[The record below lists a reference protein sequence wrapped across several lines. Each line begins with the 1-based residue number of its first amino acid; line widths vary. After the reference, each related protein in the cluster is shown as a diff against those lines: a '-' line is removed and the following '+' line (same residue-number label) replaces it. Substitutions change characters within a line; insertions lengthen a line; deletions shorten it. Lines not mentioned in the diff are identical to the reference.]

1 MLPTR
6 LRLDH
11 EAGGDVM
18 MTSEVIVSLTR
29 SVQNGSMSQPR
40 ATSNT
45 LTKEV
50 GVLLRE
56 WRDARRISQIALAV
70 DAGISSRHLSYIET
84 GKSQASR
91 DVIGRLAAAL
101 EMPLRDRNNLLMA
114 AGYAPAYR
122 ESGMEAPEMEQ
133 VKRAIDC
140 LLAQQEPYPAFVMN
154 RHWNI
159 LRANAA
165 AVRISAD
172 VMGGRPPRHANML
185 RQFFDPDDLRSKVEN
200 WHEIA
205 LALLRHLQD
214 LVATHPGDVAAKQ
227 LLEDVLRYPGVPL
240 AWRRRTTTT
249 APSSMMTTVLRGR
262 SGTFR
267 FFSTITT
274 FGTPWDVT
282 VDDLHIESSFPVD
295 PETAELCIQ
304 LRKEAIAAPG

>member
-1 MLPTR
+1 
-6 LRLDH
+6 
-11 EAGGDVM
+11 
-18 MTSEVIVSLTR
+18 MTSEVIVSLTP

-40 ATSNT
+40 ATSNVP
-45 LTKEV
+45 TKEV

-70 DAGISSRHLSYIET
+70 DAGISPRHLSYIET
-84 GKSQASR
+84 NKSQASR

-122 ESGMEAPEMEQ
+122 ESGMDAPEMEQ

-165 AVRISAD
+165 AVRVNAD
-172 VMGGRPPRHANML
+172 VMGDRPPKHANML
-185 RQFFDPDDLRSKVEN
+185 RQFFDPEDLRSAVEN
-200 WHEIA
+200 WNEIA
-205 LALLRHLQD
+205 LNLLRHLQD
-214 LVATHPGDVAAKQ
+214 LVATHPGDFTAKH
-227 LLEDVLRYPGVPL
+227 LLDDVLSYPGVPF
-240 AWRRRTTTT
+240 AWRRRTAT
-249 APSSMMTTVLRGR
+249 APPSSMMTTVLRGR

-282 VDDLHIESSFPVD
+282 VDDLHIESCFPVD
-295 PETAELCIQ
+295 RETHELCNR
-304 LRKEAIAAPG
+304 LRVEATAALGR

>member
-1 MLPTR
+1 MI
-6 LRLDH
+6 
-11 EAGGDVM
+11 
-18 MTSEVIVSLTR
+18 TSEVIVRPTS
-29 SVQNGSMSQPR
+29 SVQNGSMSQPKPS
-40 ATSNT
+40 SNV

-70 DAGISSRHLSYIET
+70 DAGISPRHLSYIET

-101 EMPLRDRNNLLMA
+101 EMPLRDRNSLLMA
-114 AGYAPAYR
+114 AGYAPAYH
-122 ESGMEAPEMEQ
+122 ESGMDAPEMEQ

-165 AVRISAD
+165 AVRVNAD
-172 VMGGRPPRHANML
+172 VMGDRPPKHANML
-185 RQFFDPDDLRSKVEN
+185 RQFFDPEDLRSAVDN
-200 WHEIA
+200 WNEIA
-205 LALLRHLQD
+205 LDLLRHLQD
-214 LVATHPGDVAAKQ
+214 LVATHPGDLAAKQ
-227 LLEDVLRYPGVPL
+227 LLEDVLRYPGVPF
-240 AWRRRTTTT
+240 AWRRRTATA

-282 VDDLHIESSFPVD
+282 VDDLHIESCFPVD
-295 PETAELCIQ
+295 RETDELCNQ
-304 LRKEAIAAPG
+304 LRIKATAAPDR